1 MLAKILDTLGGNNIR
16 LIFWLTYFACSLQQ
30 RRQQRRRRR
39 RRERRRRFRRFRR
52 LRR

>member
-30 RRQQRRRRR
+30 RRQQPRRRRR
-39 RRERRRRFRRFRR
+39 PERRRRFRRFRR
-52 LRR
+52 RRR